1 VRRNCFALLLF
12 KGEFKD
18 TCNATSYIFRRYL
31 NNRTLLSEIGRMSR
45 NIPGARLAMG
55 GNAPVIAHRL
65 AIEGAEILLAAR
77 FTPESLQELPDN
89 VKGIQV

>member
-1 VRRNCFALLLF
+1 
-12 KGEFKD
+12 
-18 TCNATSYIFRRYL
+18 
-31 NNRTLLSEIGRMSR
+31 MSR